1 MESATLRRVP
11 QLSNAIQLGLIF
23 GLLLLAAVAWAMT
36 GDRMGGMDAGPGTD
50 LGGLGFW
57 VTAWVVMMAAMM
69 FPSIAPMVLM
79 YARIEEGKRERDQR
93 VQAGTTALFVAG
105 YLVTWAV
112 AGLVGY
118 ALIEGVRALDIGF
131 LAWDSGGPYVAGAVI
146 VAAGIYQLTPMKDAC
161 LRRCRSPMGFLLTS
175 WRPGRTG
182 ALQMGMEHGG
192 WCVGCCWGLMAA
204 LFALG
209 VMSIGW
215 MVMIAALI
223 AIEKLLPWKA
233 VANRSIA
240 LLLVV
245 LGLGVAFFADD
256 VPGLTLPDSPEAQA
270 AMDSMGMGGGSMND
284 SQMQD
289 QGKPMQDQAKPM
301 PDQGNGMQDQMPGK
315 DKSMPPRAARWECPS
330 TAWLRARPGRSSA
343 RRCAA
348 NSPGRRR
355 TSRPP
360 TRSSAIPGSSTGSQR
375 TSRWR
380 RRRGSSTSR
389 GERGNSAD
397 TWPATGRWP

>member
-182 ALQMGMEHGG
+182 ALKMGMEHGG

-301 PDQGNGMQDQMPGK
+301 PDQGKGMQDQMPGK
-315 DKSMPPRAARWECPS
+315 DKSMPS
-330 TAWLRARPGRSSA
+330 QG
-343 RRCAA
+343 
-348 NSPGRRR
+348 
-355 TSRPP
+355 
-360 TRSSAIPGSSTGSQR
+360 GSMGM
-375 TSRWR
+375 
-380 RRRGSSTSR
+380 
-389 GERGNSAD
+389 
-397 TWPATGRWP
+397 P

>member
-182 ALQMGMEHGG
+182 ALKMGMEHGG

-289 QGKPMQDQAKPM
+289 QGKPMRDQAKPM
-301 PDQGNGMQDQMPGK
+301 PDQGKGMQDQMPGK
-315 DKSMPPRAARWECPS
+315 DKSMPS
-330 TAWLRARPGRSSA
+330 QG
-343 RRCAA
+343 
-348 NSPGRRR
+348 
-355 TSRPP
+355 
-360 TRSSAIPGSSTGSQR
+360 GSMGM
-375 TSRWR
+375 
-380 RRRGSSTSR
+380 
-389 GERGNSAD
+389 
-397 TWPATGRWP
+397 P